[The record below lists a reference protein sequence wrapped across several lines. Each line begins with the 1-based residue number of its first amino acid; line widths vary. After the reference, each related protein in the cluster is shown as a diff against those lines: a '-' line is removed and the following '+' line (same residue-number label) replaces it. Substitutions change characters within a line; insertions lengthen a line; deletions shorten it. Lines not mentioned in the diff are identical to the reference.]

1 MKSLEPAIG
10 PTDPAR
16 LVQRILAGE
25 RSAEEEL
32 VRRYSCGVAV
42 MVRRIVREPSATDDL
57 YQETFRIVLEKVRQ
71 GDLRESERLS
81 GFVCGVARNLAIEYL
96 RRPRQMTSL
105 EEVEDTALVADQ
117 VPDQLSTL
125 LEEEKVKAV
134 RQVLQELATVRDR
147 EILRRFYLLEEDKN
161 RICASLGLSNLHFNR
176 VLYRARERF
185 RELYEQSREK
195 QRA

>member
-1 MKSLEPAIG
+1 MRSLEPAIG

-25 RSAEEEL
+25 RSAEEDL
-32 VRRYSCGVAV
+32 VHRYSCGVAV
-42 MVRRIVREPSATDDL
+42 IVRRLVRDSFATDDL
-57 YQETFRIVLEKVRQ
+57 CQETFRIVLEKIRQ
-71 GDLRESERLS
+71 GDLREAERLS
-81 GFVCGVARNLAIEYL
+81 GFICGVARNLAIEYL

-105 EEVEDTALVADQ
+105 EEVEDTSLVADQ

-161 RICASLGLSNLHFNR
+161 RICASLGLSSLHFNR

-195 QRA
+195 QRV